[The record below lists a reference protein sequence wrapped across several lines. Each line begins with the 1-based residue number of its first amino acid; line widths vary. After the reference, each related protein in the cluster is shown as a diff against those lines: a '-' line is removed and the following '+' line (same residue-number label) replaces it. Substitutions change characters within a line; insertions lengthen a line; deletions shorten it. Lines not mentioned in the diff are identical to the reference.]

1 LNVTSF
7 TVCNYNYLDRALALA
22 ESYFEATNERM
33 KVVIVDEKVDLPEL
47 PADILFIQDLE
58 IPNFTKLAFKYDII
72 ELSTAVKPLLA
83 KRFLKETE
91 RVLFFDP
98 DTYVLSDLGPIFEEL
113 EGCDFL
119 LTPHHVDPQP
129 TSSEESDLAMM
140 RFGSFNL
147 GFFALNA
154 TPESN
159 RFLDWWWE
167 RCRDFNFM
175 ESQFGLST
183 DQKWVTIA
191 PCFFP
196 GLRISRNRGL
206 NIAPWN
212 SFERRLSLV
221 DGVLRVGD
229 VPAVFYHFS
238 NFNPD
243 DLDYRNKRSSVEDN
257 TPDLVLTDLSAKY
270 LAHYQLF
277 SGLKRQ
283 YAFDYDTRGNYISPT
298 LRRAYA
304 CMMNTFSEDV
314 SPFTSDEIYR
324 FARRNGLFER
334 KNKPYKLVGFRSLK
348 GTPVSLRI
356 FTALLFLLLQIVGP
370 NRFFDFCRL
379 MVNRTLLWKN
389 NDMWRATK

>member
-1 LNVTSF
+1 MSVTSF
-7 TVCNYNYLDRALALA
+7 TVCNYNYLDRAMALA
-22 ESYFEATNERM
+22 ESYFEVTKERM
-33 KVVIVDEKVDLPEL
+33 KVVIVDEKAELPEL
-47 PADILFIQDLE
+47 PADILFIQDME
-58 IPNFTKLAFKYDII
+58 IPDFTKLAFKYDII

-83 KRFLKETE
+83 KRFLNETD

-98 DTYVLSDLGPIFEEL
+98 DTYVLSDLSPILNEL
-113 EGCDFL
+113 KGCDFL

-129 TSSEESDLAMM
+129 TSPEESDLAMM

-159 RFLDWWWE
+159 RFLDWWWK
-167 RCRDFNFM
+167 RCRDYNFM

-183 DQKWVTIA
+183 DQKWVSIA

-196 GLRISRNRGL
+196 GLRISRHRGL

-229 VPAVFYHFS
+229 LPAVFYHFS

-243 DLDYRNKRSSVEDN
+243 DLDYREKRSSIEDG
-257 TPDLVLTDLSAKY
+257 TPDLVLKDLSNKY
-270 LAHYQLF
+270 LARYQGY
-277 SGLKRQ
+277 SRLKRQ
-283 YAFDYDTRGNYISPT
+283 YAFDYDARGNYISPT
-298 LRRAYA
+298 FRRAYA
-304 CMMNTFSEDV
+304 CMMNTFPDDI
-314 SPFTSDEIYR
+314 SPFTSDAVYR
-324 FARRNGLFER
+324 FARRNGLLER
-334 KNKPYKLVGFRSLK
+334 KNKPYKLLGFRSLK
-348 GTPVSLRI
+348 GNPISLRL
-356 FTALLFLLLQIVGP
+356 FTSLLRLLLKIVGP

-379 MVNRTLLWKN
+379 MINRTLLWKN
-389 NDMWRATK
+389 KDMWRLGK